1 LPKID
6 KWGDIM
12 KYALD
17 VHTHTIASGHA
28 YSTLMENAKAASEKG
43 IKVLGTTEHGIT
55 MPHSPHIWY
64 FNNYKV
70 LPRELFGVTMLYGTE
85 ANIID
90 YDGSLDMDDLTLE
103 KLDIVIGSIHD
114 EVYKVGNIAE
124 NTRAFIN
131 VIKSGKVD
139 IIGHLGNPGVPV
151 DFEEV
156 IKCAKENDVLIEINN
171 SSFTTSR
178 IGSLGNCT
186 KIASLCK
193 QHESKLIINSDAHF
207 CTRIGEF
214 TEAINMLESIEFP
227 EELIINNDPKELLLR
242 LKKKGRIK
250 DLEVE

>member
-1 LPKID
+1 
-6 KWGDIM
+6 M

-70 LPRELFGVTMLYGTE
+70 LPREIYGVTMLYGTE

-90 YDGSLDMDDLTLE
+90 YDGNLDMEDITLD
-103 KLDIVIGSIHD
+103 KMDIVIGSVHD
-114 EVYKVGNIAE
+114 QVYKVGTVEE

-131 VIKSGKVD
+131 VIENGKVN

-151 DFEEV
+151 DFEKIV
-156 IKCAKENDVLIEINN
+156 KCAKENDVLIEINN

-178 IGSLGNCT
+178 VGSYSNCRE
-186 KIASLCK
+186 IALLCK
-193 QHESKLIINSDAHF
+193 KYNNNLIINSDAHF
-207 CTRIGEF
+207 CTLIGEF
-214 TEAINMLESIEFP
+214 TQAIHMLESIDFP
-227 EELIINNDPKELLLR
+227 EKFIINKDPNEFLLR
-242 LKKKGRIK
+242 LKEKGKLK
-250 DLEVE
+250 DLNI

>member
-1 LPKID
+1 
-6 KWGDIM
+6 M

-64 FNNYKV
+64 FHNYRV
-70 LPRELFGVTMLYGTE
+70 LPREMYGVTMLYGTE

-90 YDGSLDMDDLTLE
+90 YDGNLDMDDFTLD
-103 KLDIVIGSIHD
+103 KMDIVIGSIHD
-114 EVYKVGNIAE
+114 EVYKVGNVDE
-124 NTRAFIN
+124 NTEAFIN

-151 DFEEV
+151 DFERI
-156 IKCAKENDVLIEINN
+156 IKFAKEKDVLIEINN

-178 IGSLGNCT
+178 VGSFSNC
-186 KIASLCK
+186 KEIALLCK
-193 QHESKLIINSDAHF
+193 KYNTKLIINSDAHF
-207 CTRIGEF
+207 CTLIGKF
-214 TEAINMLESIEFP
+214 TEAINMLESIDFP
-227 EELIINNDPKELLLR
+227 EELIINKEPNELLSR
-242 LKKKGRIK
+242 LKKKGK
-250 DLEVE
+250 LQDLEV

>member
-1 LPKID
+1 
-6 KWGDIM
+6 M

-43 IKVLGTTEHGIT
+43 IKILGTTEHGIT

-70 LPRELFGVTMLYGTE
+70 LPRKLFGVTMLYGTE

-90 YDGSLDMDDLTLE
+90 YDGNLDMEDSVLD

-114 EVYKVGNIAE
+114 EVYKVGNVEE

-131 VIKSGKVD
+131 VIESGKVD

-151 DFEEV
+151 NFEE
-156 IKCAKENDVLIEINN
+156 IINCAKEHDILIEINN

-178 IGSLGNCT
+178 VGSFSNC
-186 KIASLCK
+186 KEIALLCK
-193 QHESKLIINSDAHF
+193 KYNTKLIINSDAHF
-207 CTRIGEF
+207 CTKIGEF
-214 TEAINMLESIEFP
+214 TEAINMLESIDFP
-227 EELIINNDPKELLLR
+227 EDLIINKDPKELLLR
-242 LKKKGRIK
+242 LKKKGRLQ
-250 DLEVE
+250 DLEVEE

>member
-1 LPKID
+1 
-6 KWGDIM
+6 M

-64 FNNYKV
+64 FHNYRV
-70 LPRELFGVTMLYGTE
+70 LPREMYGVTMLYGTE

-90 YDGSLDMDDLTLE
+90 YDGNLDMDDFTLD
-103 KLDIVIGSIHD
+103 KMDIVIGSIHD
-114 EVYKVGNIAE
+114 EVYKVGNVDE
-124 NTRAFIN
+124 NTEAFIN

-151 DFEEV
+151 DFERI
-156 IKCAKENDVLIEINN
+156 IKFAKEKDVLIEINN

-178 IGSLGNCT
+178 VGSFSNC
-186 KIASLCK
+186 KEIALLCK
-193 QHESKLIINSDAHF
+193 KYNTKLIINSDAHF
-207 CTRIGEF
+207 CTLIGKF
-214 TEAINMLESIEFP
+214 TEAINMLESIDFP
-227 EELIINNDPKELLLR
+227 EELIINKEPNELLSR
-242 LKKKGRIK
+242 KKKKGK
-250 DLEVE
+250 LQDLEV

>member
-1 LPKID
+1 
-6 KWGDIM
+6 M

-64 FNNYKV
+64 FHNYRV
-70 LPRELFGVTMLYGTE
+70 LPREMYGVTMLYGTE

-90 YDGSLDMDDLTLE
+90 YDGNLDMDDFTLD
-103 KLDIVIGSIHD
+103 KMDIVIGSVHD
-114 EVYKVGNIAE
+114 EVYKVGSVDE
-124 NTRAFIN
+124 NTKAFIN

-151 DFEEV
+151 DFERIV
-156 IKCAKENDVLIEINN
+156 KCAKEKDVLIEINN

-178 IGSLGNCT
+178 AGSFSNC
-186 KIASLCK
+186 KEIALLCK
-193 QHESKLIINSDAHF
+193 KHNTKLIINSDAHF
-207 CTRIGEF
+207 CTLIGEF
-214 TEAINMLESIEFP
+214 TQAVNMLESIDFP
-227 EELIINNDPKELLLR
+227 EELIINKDPNELILR
-242 LKKKGRIK
+242 LKKKGK
-250 DLEVE
+250 LQDLDI